1 MQYLI
6 AEYISIKGNDNIYV
20 SILTTFTITQ
30 NTKNVMYLII
40 LKIHGT
46 NNAMLALQIG
56 RFDLDRD
63 DPLMLSNIIGQAV
76 VSCWSMNENGRH

>member
-6 AEYISIKGNDNIYV
+6 AEYISIKGNGNIYV

-30 NTKNVMYLII
+30 NTKNIMYLII

-46 NNAMLALQIG
+46 NNAMLAL
-56 RFDLDRD
+56 
-63 DPLMLSNIIGQAV
+63 
-76 VSCWSMNENGRH
+76 